1 MALNFIQ
8 WLKINESSDEYTPDR
23 LKKALDALR
32 NISSGK
38 KADDPVTQESPSEKN
53 EYTPDR
59 LKKALD
65 ALRGTSKPYVEPS
78 EIKPIPPE
86 APIRQPEGPS
96 KHKPLPPEVRH
107 ERKQITCPYCK
118 SKYSIEKMNFALG
131 SKIKCPNC
139 DNTFGRGEEDG
150 SIFISIPMKQE
161 EIGQMGLREL
171 IELIISNKFDS
182 SKAKGYF
189 LYWKNSI
196 GPRYNESDPEK
207 KAKELESI
215 AWMILGS
222 GNLGIDFWNFV
233 KERIKANYPKII
245 AAYDKLDGTYENK
258 QKKEPPNSFD
268 LELNLD

>member
-1 MALNFIQ
+1 MVLNFIQ
-8 WLKINESSDEYTPDR
+8 WLKINESS
-23 LKKALDALR
+23 
-32 NISSGK
+32 GK
-38 KADDPVTQESPSEKN
+38 DDMEDIFNYIRSLSDQGKIPADPEKSNMKSMEDTFNYIRSLSDKGTKSAPPIIPPNKPV
-53 EYTPDR
+53 
-59 LKKALD
+59 
-65 ALRGTSKPYVEPS
+65 
-78 EIKPIPPE
+78 PPE

-118 SKYSIEKMNFALG
+118 SKYSIEKISFGLG